1 MFKTREISIGPAFR
15 FVLGILGIIV
25 LGTGSFLSVRE
36 FWFAFQGE
44 WLRLLSGLLLLLV
57 SSGGFSLLRS
67 AIRGQLS
74 IRDNFSKNRKK

>member
-1 MFKTREISIGPAFR
+1 MFKTREISIGTTFR
-15 FVLGILGIIV
+15 VLLGILGIIA
-25 LGTGSFLSVRE
+25 LGTGLFLSVRE

-44 WLRLLSGLLLLLV
+44 WLRLLSGLLLLFV

-67 AIRGQLS
+67 AIRGRLS